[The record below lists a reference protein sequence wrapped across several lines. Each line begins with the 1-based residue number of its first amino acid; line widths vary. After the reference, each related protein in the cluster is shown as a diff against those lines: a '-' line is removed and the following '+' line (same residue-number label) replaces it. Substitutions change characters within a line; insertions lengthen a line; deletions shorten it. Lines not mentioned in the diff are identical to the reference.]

1 MKFSYLLKIQL
12 DAVGIDHM
20 LILLMLILL
29 MELKNTGVRFVV

>member
-1 MKFSYLLKIQL
+1 MKFSYLLEIQL